1 MSDMEM
7 LFSPCR
13 IGNLVIKN
21 RAVLPPMQVMYGE
34 NLGYPGRRAIAPGL
48 ILLVWVIDR
57 FSSLLRRKFA

>member
-21 RAVLPPMQVMYGE
+21 RAVLPLVPAMNHYKW
-34 NLGYPGRRAIAPGL
+34 NRAGTIALGL
-48 ILLVWVIDR
+48 ILPVWGIDR
-57 FSSLLRRKFA
+57 FPSLLRRKIA